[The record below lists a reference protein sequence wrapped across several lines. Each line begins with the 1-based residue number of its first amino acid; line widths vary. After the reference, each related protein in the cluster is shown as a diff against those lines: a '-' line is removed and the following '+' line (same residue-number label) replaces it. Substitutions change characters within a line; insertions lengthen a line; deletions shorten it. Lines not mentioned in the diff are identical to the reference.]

1 MHSPFSLV
9 RSSTTNFITRAVL
22 AAFMLAL
29 SWSDCAGRC
38 SWSQEATAT
47 GTATAKL
54 DPSMDVNR
62 AAADGLRWHDIT
74 RWGVEGRIL
83 SDQERERWFDR
94 LPSSAESS
102 VTSRVWDLSRDSAG
116 MMVRFRTDATAIHV
130 HYKLRSADLAM
141 PHMPATGVSGIDLYA
156 RDSDGTWKWV
166 QVTKPA
172 SQEVKAEIISGL
184 APIEREYAA
193 YLPLYNGVEFMS
205 VGVPQKAEFE
215 NLAPREKPIVFYGTS
230 ITHGAC
236 ASRPGIVH
244 TAILGRRLNRSVV
257 NLGFSGNGRMD
268 EAVGKYLV
276 QIDAAAY
283 VIDCL
288 PNMNPQEVSQKCI
301 PLVKQIR
308 KAKPATPIIL
318 VEDRRMTN
326 DWILP
331 DLAKFHTDNHAALR
345 QAYDMLVREGDTHL
359 HYIPGDRLYGDDTE
373 GATDAS
379 HANDLGFMRQAD
391 VFEPILRAAL
401 EL

>member
-1 MHSPFSLV
+1 MKNSARSLLQPKKMKQL
-9 RSSTTNFITRAVL
+9 NQLGLAIFIMGLVW
-22 AAFMLAL
+22 M
-29 SWSDCAGRC
+29 DCSGQCLWA
-38 SWSQEATAT
+38 QEAP
-47 GTATAKL
+47 ATAKL
-54 DPSMDVNR
+54 DPAMDVNR

-74 RWGVEGRIL
+74 QLGVEGRIL
-83 SDQERERWFDR
+83 PDQERDRWFDR
-94 LPSSAESS
+94 LPSSAESA
-102 VTSRVWDLSRDSAG
+102 VTPNVWNLSRDSAG
-116 MMVRFRTDATAIHV
+116 MMVRFRTDANAIHV
-130 HYKLRSADLAM
+130 HYKLRKANLAM
-141 PHMPATGVSGIDLYA
+141 PHMPATGVSGVDLYA
-156 RDSDGTWKWV
+156 RDNDGIWKWV

-172 SQEVKAEIISGL
+172 KQEVKAEIVSGL
-184 APIEREYAA
+184 APGDREYAA

-205 VGVPQKAEFE
+205 IGVPQNAKFE

-244 TAILGRRLNRSVV
+244 TAILGRHLDRAVV

-268 EAVGKYLV
+268 EAVGNYLV

-288 PNMNPQEVSQKCI
+288 PNMNPQEVSKKCI

-308 KAKPATPIIL
+308 QAKPSTPILL

-331 DLAKFHTDNHAALR
+331 AKAKFHTENHAALR
-345 QAYDMLVREGDTHL
+345 QAYDTLVREGDTHL
-359 HYIPGDRLYGDDTE
+359 HYIPGDHLYGDDTE

-401 EL
+401 GL